1 MKINYLFMKTLSA
14 FVTVLLLSTTTFAQS
29 ATDPSQDPLILTNA
43 FFKALLDE
51 DSNAIGKTMASD
63 FSLISFDGNLV
74 DGDLMVQGVG
84 GGFIVI
90 DTATISDTRTRQY
103 NSDAAVVTGKWKAK
117 GNVQGQPFDNV
128 VTFSVV
134 CVKQSITW
142 KITNVQFTPTAQ

>member
-1 MKINYLFMKTLSA
+1 VKTLLALIISCLYA
-14 FVTVLLLSTTTFAQS
+14 TATFAQS

-51 DSNAIGKTMASD
+51 DSNAISKTMASD
-63 FSLISFDGNLV
+63 FSLVSVDGNLV
-74 DGDLMVQGVG
+74 DGALMVQGVG

-90 DTATISDTRTRQY
+90 ETAALSDTRTRQY

-117 GNVQGQPFDNV
+117 GNVQGQPFDNI

-134 CVKQSITW
+134 CVKQSSSW
-142 KITNVQFTPTAQ
+142 KITNVQFTPAPQ

>member
-1 MKINYLFMKTLSA
+1 MKTLLALAISYLCA
-14 FVTVLLLSTTTFAQS
+14 TATFAQS

-51 DSNAIGKTMASD
+51 DSNAIGKTMSSD
-63 FSLISFDGNLV
+63 FSLTSFDGNQV

-84 GGFIVI
+84 GGFVVI
-90 DTATISDTRTRQY
+90 ETAAISDTRTRQY

-117 GNVQGQPFDNV
+117 GNVQGQPFDNT

-134 CVKQSITW
+134 CVKQRDSW
-142 KITNVQFTPTAQ
+142 KIVNVQFTPTPN